1 MSSIDFNS
9 REKKYLTIT
18 LNDDKKTTIMILSPS
33 KKVMN
38 KLVEIKD
45 LIDDESNDI
54 SEDEQ
59 INILYETCSV
69 VMSRNKGGINIEK
82 DLLEEIFDIDDVQ
95 FFLSKYMEFVGS
107 RIKGKN

>member
-1 MSSIDFNS
+1 MSSIDFNL

-18 LNDDKKTTIMILSPS
+18 LNDEKKTTIMVLSPS

-38 KLVEIKD
+38 KLVRIKD
-45 LIDDESNDI
+45 LIGNESKDI

-59 INILYETCSV
+59 INLLYETCSI
-69 VMSRNKGGINIEK
+69 VMSRNKGGITIEK
-82 DLLEEIFDIDDVQ
+82 ELLEEIFDIDDVQ
-95 FFLSKYMEFVGS
+95 FFLNKYMEFVSS